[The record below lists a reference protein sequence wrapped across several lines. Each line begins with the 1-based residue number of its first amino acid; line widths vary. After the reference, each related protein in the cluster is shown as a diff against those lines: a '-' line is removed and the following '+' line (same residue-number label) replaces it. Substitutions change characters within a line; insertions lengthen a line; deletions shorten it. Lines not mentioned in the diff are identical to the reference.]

1 MHPDFIDAAVAPA
14 EGVEKRHITEVEGAI
29 SSSLINTGI
38 MVNEECRDY
47 QRKRVN
53 HFWKVQMVNE
63 SRDISDSQLRVSY
76 KISEILGTNSFLII
90 ATQSGSFQCPCD
102 ETKSFSSR
110 ECVRPCSVPFSY
122 DECTGV
128 DSAADSSVS
137 VCPPKSPSLS
147 IPSKTSNPGTGF
159 APCFNIDCS
168 SNTQKRD
175 CFGLVG
181 CEWCSDDYAA
191 GSPLPSPY
199 CEKSQLCLLGS
210 KGSPGLSPSEPT
222 IGPSEEPAK
231 EGLTLSAI
239 LGIVA
244 GAIFAV
250 ILCGVFKRKQQ
261 GPTAHNERRRAEAR
275 RQAAEREQRERAQR
289 QAEEQR
295 NREEQQAGRQES
307 PSSGVASLSGGEMP
321 SGGSPLQLGGS
332 LTPPPPAFSECVML
346 PPPPSYDDAMQM
358 EPGSGDVAPPYPLP
372 DVDPVATTAS
382 YQFDVSQEIDA

>member
-168 SNTQKRD
+168 SNTQKR
-175 CFGLVG
+175 
-181 CEWCSDDYAA
+181 SAA
-191 GSPLPSPY
+191 QLSR
-199 CEKSQLCLLGS
+199 QFDHLCLFKETVSASLAASGV
-210 KGSPGLSPSEPT
+210 PT
-222 IGPSEEPAK
+222 TTLPA
-231 EGLTLSAI
+231 LP
-239 LGIVA
+239 
-244 GAIFAV
+244 F
-250 ILCGVFKRKQQ
+250 RH
-261 GPTAHNERRRAEAR
+261 PTARKANCVSSAAR
-275 RQAAEREQRERAQR
+275 DLLALAL
-289 QAEEQR
+289 R
-295 NREEQQAGRQES
+295 NRPLDRLKNRQKR
-307 PSSGVASLSGGEMP
+307 A
-321 SGGSPLQLGGS
+321 
-332 LTPPPPAFSECVML
+332 
-346 PPPPSYDDAMQM
+346 
-358 EPGSGDVAPPYPLP
+358 
-372 DVDPVATTAS
+372 
-382 YQFDVSQEIDA
+382 